1 MRNRAQMDLTDKI
14 YVDCFSGGG
23 GWSTGFELATG
34 RVINTAINHS
44 RDAIRMHK
52 TNHPYTEHY
61 QEDVFVVDPKTA
73 THGQRVGW
81 AHFSPDCKHFSRA
94 KGGPLVDR
102 KIRGLA
108 WVVLHWADQVR
119 PDIISVENVVE
130 FQTWGP
136 LKEITLKNGVRGT
149 VPDPTKA
156 GLYFKAFIGMLTTGM
171 TADCRPALDEIC
183 ECLKIQRDAPEVRRL
198 INGLGYTVEWRELV
212 AADYGAP
219 TIRKRFFLV
228 ARCDG
233 KPIVWPERTHAP
245 ADSEEVRS
253 GKCKP
258 WRAASEIIDWRL
270 PMYSVFESKKEIKEK
285 YGATVVRPLADN
297 TMRRVIRGTDKF
309 TIRSGKPFL
318 VPTGYGERKGQAPR
332 VNDIDAPLSTVVS
345 TVKQNLCTP
354 ELAPF
359 LAECNHSGDGHIAG
373 VDKPLGTITAKYTQG
388 VCAAQ
393 LMSIGQ
399 TGGGDRI
406 QSVERPAPT
415 TVSKAEACL
424 VNAALSPVT
433 LSNTGGSVGQPADQ
447 PVGTVRTAG
456 GQILHAA
463 HLAQYHTEQTEA
475 VRGQGLTTPL
485 QTVDAA
491 NRYSLVSANLV
502 EYFGTGKPITLAEP
516 LHTVTSHDREALTA
530 AHVVEFKGQDIGQS
544 PVVPLRTITTS
555 AGEFAACKAVIAKV
569 VPGAD
574 LGYWPEIRALLN
586 QHCGYNLAEDEI
598 ILLVIGGVVYY
609 IRDILLRMLT
619 PRELY
624 NAMGFPV
631 DYIIDRDYTGAAY
644 GKSLQVA
651 RCGNAVPPPFATA
664 LVRANLPELCDQE
677 ITTMAEFEKAVAV

>member
-1 MRNRAQMDLTDKI
+1 MKNRAQTTLTDKI
-14 YVDCFSGGG
+14 VVDCFAGGG

-34 RVINTAINHS
+34 KVINIAINHS
-44 RDAIRMHK
+44 PDAIRMHK

-61 QEDVFVVDPKTA
+61 QEDVFAVDPKTA
-73 THGQRVGW
+73 THGQQVGW

-94 KGGPLVDR
+94 KGRPLVDR

-119 PDIISVENVVE
+119 PDIISLENVVE

-136 LKEITLKNGVRGT
+136 LMVVTNEFGRKET
-149 VPDPTKA
+149 VPDPARK
-156 GLYFKAFIGMLTTGM
+156 GEFFEAFVKMLTTGVD
-171 TADCRPALDEIC
+171 ADCDAVDEVC
-183 ECLKIQRDAPEVRRL
+183 ECLQLQRGDPEIRRL
-198 INGLGYTVEWRELV
+198 IHGLGYKVDFQELV

-219 TIRKRFFLV
+219 TIRKRFFLI

-233 KPIVWPERTHAP
+233 KPIVWPERTHAAP
-245 ADSEEVRS
+245 GSEEVRS

-258 WRAASEIIDWRL
+258 WRAASEIIDWSL
-270 PMYSVFESKKEIKEK
+270 PMYSVFDTKAEIKDL

-318 VPTGYGERKGQAPR
+318 V
-332 VNDIDAPLSTVVS
+332 
-345 TVKQNLCTP
+345 
-354 ELAPF
+354 
-359 LAECNHSGDGHIAG
+359 ECNHSGSGHIAR

-424 VNAALSPVT
+424 VNAALSPIVF
-433 LSNTGGSVGQPADQ
+433 SNTGGSVGAPADQ
-447 PVGTVRTAG
+447 PIGTVRTAG
-456 GQILHAA
+456 GQVLSAA

-475 VRGQGLTTPL
+475 VRGQGLQGPL

-491 NRYSLVSANLV
+491 NRYSLISASLSKFYGGVVGADLNQPLPTVTAIDHNALLGVNLT
-502 EYFGTGKPITLAEP
+502 EYFGTGNPISVEEP
-516 LHTVTSHDREALTA
+516 MHTVTSHDREALTA
-530 AHVVEFKGQDIGQS
+530 AHIVKFKGTDLGQ
-544 PVVPLRTITTS
+544 PPTYPLHTITTS
-555 AGEFAACKAVIAKV
+555 AGEFAICKAVIAKV
-569 VPGAD
+569 DPGAD
-574 LGYWPEIRALLN
+574 LGHWPEIRALLN
-586 QHCGYNLAEDEI
+586 QYCDYHLAQDEI
-598 ILLVIGGVVYY
+598 ILLIIAGAAYY

-624 NAMGFPV
+624 NAMGFPP
-631 DYIIDRDYTGAAY
+631 DYIIDRDYTGTTY
-644 GKSLQVA
+644 RKTLQVA

-664 LVRANLPELCDQE
+664 LVRANLPEWCE
-677 ITTMAEFEKAVAV
+677 GTSITTMAELEKAVAV

>member
-1 MRNRAQMDLTDKI
+1 MNAQINLCDKI
-14 YVDCFSGGG
+14 TVDCFAGGG

-34 RVINTAINHS
+34 RVINIAINHS
-44 RDAIRMHK
+44 PDAIRMHK

-73 THGQRVGW
+73 THGQLVGW

-102 KIRGLA
+102 NIRGLA

-119 PDIISVENVVE
+119 PDIISLENVVE

-136 LKEITLKNGVRGT
+136 LMEVTLANGMKGT
-149 VPDPTKA
+149 VPDPERT
-156 GLYFKAFIGMLTTGM
+156 GEYFEAFIGMLTTGVD
-171 TADCRPALDEIC
+171 ADCEALDEVC
-183 ECLKIQRDAPEVRRL
+183 ECLKLQKGDPEIRRL
-198 INGLGYTVEWRELV
+198 INGLGYKVEWRELV

-219 TIRKRFFLV
+219 TIRKRFFLI

-233 KPIVWPERTHAP
+233 KEIAWPERTHAP
-245 ADSEEVRS
+245 ADSEEARS
-253 GKCKP
+253 GRCEP
-258 WRAASEIIDWRL
+258 WRAASEIIDWSL

-297 TMRRVIRGTDKF
+297 TMRRVIRGIDKF
-309 TIRSGKPFL
+309 TIRSGK
-318 VPTGYGERKGQAPR
+318 
-332 VNDIDAPLSTVVS
+332 
-345 TVKQNLCTP
+345 
-354 ELAPF
+354 PF
-359 LAECNHSGDGHIAG
+359 LAECNHSGDGHIAE
-373 VDKPLGTITAKYTQG
+373 VDKPLGTITAKCTKG

-424 VNAALSPVT
+424 VNAEFSPVT
-433 LSNTGGSVGQPADQ
+433 FSNTGGSVGNPADR
-447 PVGTVRTAG
+447 PIGTVRTAG

-475 VRGQGLTTPL
+475 VRGQGLQGPI
-485 QTVDAA
+485 QTIDAA
-491 NRYSLVSANLV
+491 NRYSLISANLV
-502 EYFGTGKPITLAEP
+502 EYFSTGRPLDLADP
-516 LHTVTSHDREALTA
+516 MHTVTTLPREALAA
-530 AHVVEFKGQDIGQS
+530 AHIVKFKGQDLGH
-544 PVVPLRTITTS
+544 PMDKPLHTIT
-555 AGEFAACKAVIAKV
+555 AHADPFALCTAVIVKAEV
-569 VPGAD
+569 GTD
-574 LGYWPEIRALLN
+574 LVHWPEVRDLLN
-586 QHCGYNLAEDEI
+586 RYCNYQLAEDEI
-598 ILLVIGGVVYY
+598 ILLVIGGVAYY

-624 NAMGFPV
+624 NAMGFPP
-631 DYIIDRDYTGAAY
+631 DYIIDHDYTGAIY
-644 GKSLQVA
+644 GKTLQVA

-664 LVRANLPELCDQE
+664 LVRANLPEWCGQE
-677 ITTMAEFEKAVAV
+677 IRTMSELERAVAV